1 MWPHTRLVILIAIT
15 QTAFFG
21 CSSPEADA
29 ASLNGLI
36 EEDWEWTLETYLTFA
51 TVLGDRR
58 YNDRL
63 EDLRPAAIEARQ
75 QYARDMLVALQ
86 KMDGDRFTGHDKL
99 NYTLFRR
106 NFEEEVAGHAF
117 PTHLVPVNQMGGVQ
131 IDLPSMYSFTPFDN
145 IEDYRNYL
153 ARLGQIPEH
162 IAQTIDLM
170 RQGMARGWVP
180 PKVPL
185 RSLPGQIQAQTE
197 GPVEESPFYSPFS
210 DIPDEID
217 ATDREELASEARRI
231 LTEDVR
237 PAYVAM
243 LKFVE
248 DDYLPA
254 APDEVGAWSLPNGE
268 AYYAHRVRTM
278 TTTDR
283 TSDEIHEIGLSEVA
297 RIRGEML
304 KIVKETGFGDDFMA
318 FAEFLRTD
326 PRFYGHTPEQRLNG
340 YRDITSRLNA
350 ALPTLFARLP
360 KATFTVEPIPDYAA
374 PAAPGAYYRQPAAD
388 GSRPGTF
395 FANTTHLDTRPNYSM
410 ESLAI
415 HETVPGHHFQIA
427 IAQELE
433 DLPDFRK
440 NGLLN
445 AYVEGWALYAEGL
458 GEDLGFYRDPY
469 SKYGQLG
476 SELFRAIRLVVDTGL
491 HYKRWSRQQAID
503 YFQESLGRSGP
514 SIISEVDRYIV
525 WPGQA
530 LGYKMGQLTIKG
542 LREKAESELGL
553 KFDIKKFHDAILEQG
568 ALPLSILEEQINGW
582 IESRAKANLEP
593 PQTGY

>member
-1 MWPHTRLVILIAIT
+1 MWAHTRLVILIAII

-21 CSSPEADA
+21 CSSPKEDA
-29 ASLNGLI
+29 ARLSTLI
-36 EEDWEWTLETYLTFA
+36 EEDWEWTLETYPIFA

-75 QYARDMLVALQ
+75 QYARDMLAALQ
-86 KMDGDRFTGHDKL
+86 KMDGDRFTGDDKL
-99 NYTLFRR
+99 NYALFRW

-117 PTHLVPVNQMGGVQ
+117 PTQLVPVNQMGGVQ
-131 IDLPSMYSFTPFDN
+131 IDLPSMHSFTPFDN

-162 IAQTIDLM
+162 IAQTIALM

-180 PKVPL
+180 PRVPL
-185 RSLPGQIQAQTE
+185 RSLPGQIEAQIE
-197 GPVEESPFYSPFS
+197 GTVEESPFLSPF
-210 DIPDEID
+210 DDFPAEIG
-217 ATDREELASEARRI
+217 ATAREELTSEARRI
-231 LTEDVR
+231 LIEEVR
-237 PAYVAM
+237 PAYAAM
-243 LKFVE
+243 LKFVNDE
-248 DDYLPA
+248 YLPA
-254 APDEVGAWSLPNGE
+254 APDEVGAWALPNGE
-268 AYYAHRVRTM
+268 AYYAHRVKTM
-278 TTTDR
+278 TTTNR
-283 TSDEIHEIGLSEVA
+283 TPDEIHEIGLREVA

-326 PRFYGHTPEQRLNG
+326 PRFYGHTPEQRLDG

-350 ALPTLFARLP
+350 ALPILFGRLP
-360 KATFTVEPIPDYAA
+360 KATFTVEPMPDYQA
-374 PAAPGAYYRQPAAD
+374 PAGPGAYYRQPATD

-395 FANTTHLDTRPNYSM
+395 FANTTHLDSRPNYNM

-469 SKYGQLG
+469 SKFGQLG

-503 YFQESLGRSGP
+503 YFQENLGRSGP
-514 SIISEVDRYIV
+514 DIISEVDRYIV
-525 WPGQA
+525 LPGQA
-530 LGYKMGQLTIKG
+530 LGYKMGQLAIKG
-542 LREKAESELGL
+542 LREKAESKLGPE
-553 KFDIKKFHDAILEQG
+553 FDIKKFHDAVLEQG
-568 ALPLSILEEQINGW
+568 ALPLSILEEQIYGW
-582 IESRAKANLEP
+582 IESSAQGNRGP
-593 PQTGY
+593 PRTGY